1 MNQQDLVLIDTC
13 IWIPYFNRP
22 HSAEKRAVDRLLDED
37 RAALIGPILAE
48 VLQGFRRDEQADW
61 VASGLRGLQVPV
73 MTWDDWR
80 SAARLGRMLIA
91 AGHQLPLTDLA
102 VAATA
107 LRINCAV
114 YSTDPHF
121 DLIPRLKRF
130 VAEE

>member
-22 HSAEKRAVDRLLDED
+22 QSEEKRAVDALLDED

-48 VLQGFRRDEQADW
+48 VLQGFRRDDQADW
-61 VASGLRGLQVPV
+61 VASALRGLQVPDL
-73 MTWDDWR
+73 TWDDWR
-80 SAARLGRMLIA
+80 SAARLGRMLTA
-91 AGHQLPLTDLA
+91 AGHQLPLTDLV
-102 VAATA
+102 VAATS
-107 LRINCAV
+107 LRIDCSI

-130 VAEE
+130 IAE